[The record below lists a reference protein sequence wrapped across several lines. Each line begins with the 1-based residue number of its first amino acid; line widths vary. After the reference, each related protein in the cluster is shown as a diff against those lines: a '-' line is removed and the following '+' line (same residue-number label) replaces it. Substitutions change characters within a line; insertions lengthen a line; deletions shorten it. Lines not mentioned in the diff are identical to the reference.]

1 MERIIIL
8 ATIVFLSI
16 ILLLVSAILKL
27 SQRNMYRLNFICSV
41 LIITLLTQLQKEV
54 FHFDTFWSLL
64 VSILVV
70 GVTKILADKIGILT
84 KQKYKE

>member
-1 MERIIIL
+1 
-8 ATIVFLSI
+8 
-16 ILLLVSAILKL
+16 
-27 SQRNMYRLNFICSV
+27 MYRLNFICSV